1 MNNPVTHIAFIM
13 DGNGRWAKA
22 RRLPRIEGHRR
33 GLNTAERTIDAC
45 LALGV
50 KYVTLYVF
58 STENWKRDKKEVD
71 GLFDLAYRY
80 IDRFEVFCRDKA
92 RVVVSGRRD
101 RLPDRLL
108 GKIVEIEQKTAHFDK
123 ICVNLLI
130 DYGGQN
136 DIADACAKVCASGV
150 PTVENIRGQ
159 LYNAFIPDPDL
170 IVRTG
175 GQKRLSNFLL
185 FQAAYAELQFSDT
198 LWPDFSEEEL
208 RSFVADYAARTR
220 NFGGFE

>member
-108 GKIVEIEQKTAHFDK
+108 GKIVEIEQETAHFDK

-136 DIADACAKVCASGV
+136 DIADACAKVCASGRNDC
-150 PTVENIRGQ
+150 PIFCFFRRRMRNCNFPIRCG
-159 LYNAFIPDPDL
+159 
-170 IVRTG
+170 RTSR
-175 GQKRLSNFLL
+175 KRNSAVLL
-185 FQAAYAELQFSDT
+185 PITRHA
-198 LWPDFSEEEL
+198 PVISE
-208 RSFVADYAARTR
+208 V
-220 NFGGFE
+220 